1 MIIKRL
7 IYTFL
12 ILLLVSCGAKKK
24 ASSSKKNSRKY
35 PTTNT
40 RTTHNKNDVETNNN
54 RTTETLE
61 STSRTTVYTA
71 TVEEYIDV
79 FSPIAERQMQS
90 HGIPASIILA
100 QGILESG
107 AGKGELVRKANNHFG
122 IKCHTGW
129 TGERAY
135 HDDDAKGECFR
146 KYRYPELSYEDHSEF
161 LTTRSRYAFLFDL
174 DKDDYRGWA
183 KGLRSAGYA
192 TDRRYP
198 DKLISLIEKYQLY
211 RYDAAVLG
219 TNPARRKQVAE
230 QTYRVSKGDTLYSI
244 SKRYNVSVDAIKR
257 KNGLRDNNIKIGQI
271 LYLN

>member
-7 IYTFL
+7 IFAFL
-12 ILLLVSCGAKKK
+12 IVFLVSCGAKKK
-24 ASSSKKNSRKY
+24 AAASKKDPRKQ

-40 RTTHNKNDVETNNN
+40 QNNTNGSYNA
-54 RTTETLE
+54 TDTETLQ

-71 TVEEYIDV
+71 TVDEYIDV
-79 FSPIAERQMQS
+79 FSPIAERQMRNY
-90 HGIPASIILA
+90 GIPASIILA

-122 IKCHTGW
+122 IKCHSGW

-135 HDDDAKGECFR
+135 HDDDARGECFR
-146 KYRYPELSYEDHSEF
+146 KYKYPELSYQDHSEF

-174 DKDDYRGWA
+174 DKDDYRAWA
-183 KGLRSAGYA
+183 KGLRKAGYA

-198 DKLISLIEKYQLY
+198 EKLISLIDKYGLY
-211 RYDAAVLG
+211 KYDAVVLG
-219 TNPARRKQVAE
+219 TNPAKMKQVAE
-230 QTYRVSKGDTLYSI
+230 MTYKVKKGDTLYSI

>member
-1 MIIKRL
+1 MMIRRL
-7 IYTFL
+7 VFAFL
-12 ILLLVSCGAKKK
+12 VLFLVSCGAKKK
-24 ASSSKKNSRKY
+24 SSSSKKHPRKHSTVDRR
-35 PTTNT
+35 PSTNT
-40 RTTHNKNDVETNNN
+40 YDSNNSKE
-54 RTTETLE
+54 TETLE
-61 STSRTTVYTA
+61 STSMTTVYTE
-71 TVEEYIDV
+71 TVDDYINV
-79 FSPIAERQMQS
+79 YSPIAQKQMQNY
-90 HGIPASIILA
+90 GIPASIILA

-135 HDDDAKGECFR
+135 HDDDARGECFR
-146 KYRYPELSYEDHSEF
+146 KYTHPLYSYQNHSEF
-161 LTTRSRYAFLFDL
+161 LTTRSRYGFLFDL
-174 DKDDYRGWA
+174 DKDDYKGWA

-211 RYDAAVLG
+211 KYDAMVLG
-219 TNPARRKQVAE
+219 VDPAKVKPIAE
-230 QTYRVSKGDTLYSI
+230 NAYRVEKGDTLYSI
-244 SKRYNVSVDAIKR
+244 SKKYNVSVDDIKR